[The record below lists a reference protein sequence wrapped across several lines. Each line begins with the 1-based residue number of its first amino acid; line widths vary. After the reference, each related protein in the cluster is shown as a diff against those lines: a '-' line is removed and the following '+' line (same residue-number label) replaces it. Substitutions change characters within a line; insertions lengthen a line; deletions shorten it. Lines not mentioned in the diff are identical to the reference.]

1 MLCITLYTL
10 LIKKT
15 LHKWGMG
22 TGHKP
27 LNSFAF
33 EFFERYESDDIAAT
47 LFIILLDCLVNIS

>member
-1 MLCITLYTL
+1 
-10 LIKKT
+10 
-15 LHKWGMG
+15 MG